1 MKKCLAI
8 ILILALAVS
17 MFQIAAFADEAPLPE
32 NQVVQDITPTDDGEY
47 TYADYLND
55 NKDVA
60 DATTDIFVAGD
71 AYSSVEGAAVENV
84 AEFADENGVT
94 EKNLIKWTG
103 ETGTVNYTVTVEKA
117 GMYELG
123 LAYCPIKGRGLPL
136 RFAFKVDGE
145 VPYASLNAVYF
156 ARTFVD
162 DKPEGISDGDGN
174 VYASEQ
180 IEKFLFKQL
189 KAMDNSGQYVE
200 PLKIRLDEGTHTISI
215 TALSGEL
222 YLKGISLTAPEIVKP
237 YEEIKKEYE
246 AQGYKNYTGADITI
260 EGENAVYKSTASTNP
275 MIDNSDPSL
284 TGINGEKAEAFKS
297 IVNYIG
303 GTGWQK
309 PNETLIW
316 KIDVPEDGLY
326 KVGFRFRQNV
336 VISGNSYR
344 SFKVDGKSPFE
355 EATKV
360 PFYYDG
366 NWKFSTLSAENGDPA
381 YIYLTKGP
389 HELSMTVSLADF
401 GEVSREIG
409 EVTYDIGNLYLKIR
423 MITGEQVDT
432 GRSYE
437 FFRNIPQFNETL
449 LASIEELKTI
459 RQQIIDITNETSGT
473 YVATIDNM
481 IRVMGEMYDNPYTA
495 QNYIS
500 SYYDSYTSLCALV
513 TDIAKLPLDL
523 DQIVLSSPEK
533 EGFDYE
539 MAGWWDKTV
548 YGVKRFI
555 VSFMDEYQYD
565 TKQAEGKVTLTLWIT
580 WGRDQTQ
587 ILTSLVRDTF
597 EAQHPNIRVNI
608 QLVGATLIQAILAG
622 SGPDLLI
629 GQTRT
634 EPVNYGMRGALYD
647 LSKFPDYNEVVKRFQ
662 KGADTPYKLG
672 DAIYG
677 IPDTQNFSIIFYRT
691 DILEEMGVEV
701 PKDWEEFKNVAA
713 LFQRQNLAVG
723 LPTGA
728 TTVNTYATRLLQK
741 GIPVYTPNQRTNF
754 IQTGEAVQTFVEWT
768 EYYTDLG
775 FLPAYDFY
783 NRFRAG
789 TIPLAVADYT
799 QYTLLSQAAPEI
811 VGKWGIAKMP
821 GTKAADGTI
830 NYAQADTGT
839 SCVIPNISEHKDEA
853 WEFLKWWTDANTQY
867 RYSVM
872 LEAILGDTGRR
883 ATANVEAFKMLSWES
898 NHLDTLLDAWDDV
911 VGLQEV
917 PGGYYVDRSVM
928 QAFQNVINIDENPKD
943 MIFKW
948 AKIADAEIDRKRGE
962 YGLD

>member
-1 MKKCLAI
+1 MKKCIAIVLVLAF
-8 ILILALAVS
+8 AVS
-17 MFQIAAFADEAPLPE
+17 MFQVVSFADEATLPE
-32 NQVVQDITPTDDGEY
+32 DQTVEVITPQDDY
-47 TYADYLND
+47 TYADYLED

-60 DATTDIFVAGD
+60 DATTDIFVAGN
-71 AYSSVEGAAVENV
+71 AYSSVDGAAIE
-84 AEFADENGVT
+84 ATDHTDENGVVAQ
-94 EKNLIKWTG
+94 NAIKWTG
-103 ETGTVNYTVTVEKA
+103 ETGTVNYTFTVETA
-117 GMYELG
+117 GMYEIG
-123 LAYCPIKGRGLPL
+123 LSYCPMVGRGLPL
-136 RFAFKVDGE
+136 RFAFAIDGE
-145 VPYASLNAVYF
+145 VPYASLETVNF
-156 ARTFVD
+156 ERTFVD
-162 DKPEGISDGDGN
+162 DNPEGIADGNGN

-180 IEKFLFKQL
+180 IEKFIFKDI
-189 KAMDNSGQYVE
+189 KAMDNSGQYVD
-200 PLKIRLDEGTHTISI
+200 PLKVNLSAGTHTLSI
-215 TALSGEL
+215 TALAGEF
-222 YLKGISLTAPEIVKP
+222 YLRGVTLAAPSVVKD
-237 YEEIKKEYE
+237 YSEVKKDYE

-260 EGENAVYKSTASTNP
+260 EGENAIYKSTTSTNP
-275 MIDNSDPSL
+275 LIDNSDPSL
-284 TGINGEKAEAFKS
+284 TGINGSRAEAFKS

-309 PNETLIW
+309 PNETLTW
-316 KIDVPEDGLY
+316 TVDVPEDGLY

-344 SFKVDGKSPFE
+344 SLTVDGVSPFT
-355 EATKV
+355 EAEKI

-366 NWKFSTLSAENGDPA
+366 NWQFSTLSTEDGEVA
-381 YIYLTKGP
+381 YIYLKKGLR
-389 HELSMTVSLADF
+389 EIALTVTLADF

-409 EVTYDIGNLYLKIR
+409 EVTYDVGNLYLNIR
-423 MITGEQVDT
+423 MLTGEKVDT

-449 LASIEELKTI
+449 LANIDRLQQI
-459 RQQIIDITNETSGT
+459 REKIIDITNETSGT
-473 YVATIDNM
+473 YVSTVDNM
-481 IRVMGEMYDNPYTA
+481 IRVMRDMHDNPYTA
-495 QNYIS
+495 QNYIT

-533 EGFDYE
+533 EGFDFE
-539 MAGWWDKTV
+539 LAGWWDKTV
-548 YGVKRFI
+548 YGFERFI

-565 TKQAEGKVTLTLWIT
+565 RIESEDKTTLTLWVT

-597 EAQHPNIRVNI
+597 EAEHPNIRVNI
-608 QLVGATLIQAILAG
+608 QIVGATLIQAILAG

-647 LSKFPDYNEVVKRFQ
+647 LSQFPDYNEVVSRFQ

-677 IPDTQNFSIIFYRT
+677 IPDTQSFNIMFYRT

-701 PKDWEEFKNVAA
+701 PKSWDEFKNVAA
-713 LFQRQNLAVG
+713 LFQRQNLQVG
-723 LPTGA
+723 LPMGE
-728 TTVNTYATRLLQK
+728 VSENTFGTRLLQK
-741 GIPVYTPNQRTNF
+741 NIPVYTENYRTNF
-754 IQTGEAVQTFVEWT
+754 LAGEAVETFVEWT
-768 EYYTDLG
+768 EYYTELG
-775 FLPAYDFY
+775 FLKAYDFY

-789 TIPLAVADYT
+789 TIPIAVAAYT

-821 GTKAADGTI
+821 GTAAEDGTI

-839 SCVIPNISEHKDEA
+839 SCVIPNISKHKDEA
-853 WEFLKWWTDANTQY
+853 WEFLKWWTNANTQY

-872 LEAILGDTGRR
+872 LEAILGETGRR

-898 NHLDTLLDAWDDV
+898 DHLDILLDAWEQV
-911 VGLQEV
+911 VPLDEI
-917 PGGYYVDRSVM
+917 PGGYYVDRSIM
-928 QAFQNVINIDENPKD
+928 QAFRNVVNMSENPKD

-948 AKIADAEIDRKRGE
+948 AKIADQEIDRKRGE

>member
-1 MKKCLAI
+1 MKKCIAI
-8 ILILALAVS
+8 ILVLAFAVS
-17 MFQIAAFADEAPLPE
+17 MFQVVSFADEAAAPE
-32 NQVVQDITPTDDGEY
+32 NQTTQEITLENDEY
-47 TYADYLND
+47 TYADYLED
-55 NKDVA
+55 NKDIA
-60 DATTDIFVAGD
+60 DATSDIFVAGN
-71 AYSSVEGAAVENV
+71 AYSSVDGAAVEA
-84 AEFADENGVT
+84 AEHTDENGVT
-94 EKNLIKWTG
+94 VKDAIKWIG
-103 ETGTVNYTVTVEKA
+103 EKGTVNYTFTVENA
-117 GMYELG
+117 GMYEIA
-123 LAYCPIKGRGLPL
+123 LAYCPINGRGLPL
-136 RFAFKVDGE
+136 RFSFLIDGSL
-145 VPYASLNAVYF
+145 PYASLSAVNF
-156 ARTFVD
+156 ERTFVD
-162 DKPEGISDGDGN
+162 DKPEGVADGNGN

-180 IEKFLFKQL
+180 VEKTIFKEI
-189 KAMDNSGQYVE
+189 KAMDNSGQYVA
-200 PLKIRLDEGTHTISI
+200 PLKVNLTAGTHTISL
-215 TALSGEL
+215 TAMSGEF
-222 YLKGISLTAPEIVKP
+222 YLKGIILSAPDVIKDYSEV
-237 YEEIKKEYE
+237 KKEYE
-246 AQGYKNYTGADITI
+246 AQGLKNYTGADITI
-260 EGENAVYKSTASTNP
+260 EGENAIYKSTASTNP
-275 MIDNSDPSL
+275 LIDNSDPSL
-284 TGINGEKAEAFKS
+284 TGINGSRAEAFKS

-316 KIDVPEDGLY
+316 TVDVPEDGLY

-344 SFKVDGKSPFE
+344 SLTVDGVSPFT
-355 EATKV
+355 EAQKI
-360 PFYYDG
+360 PFYYGG
-366 NWKFSTLSAENGDPA
+366 NWQFNALSTKDGEKA
-381 YIYLTKGP
+381 YIYLTKGK
-389 HELSMTVSLADF
+389 HEIGLTVTLADF

-423 MITGEQVDT
+423 MITGEQIDT

-437 FFRNIPQFNETL
+437 FFKNIPQFNETL
-449 LASIEELKTI
+449 TASVEKLQKI
-459 RQQIIDITNETSGT
+459 RQEIVDITNETSGT
-473 YVATIDNM
+473 YIATVDNM
-481 IRVMGEMYDNPYTA
+481 IRVMNDMLNNPYTA
-495 QNYIS
+495 QNYVT

-533 EGFDYE
+533 DNFDFE
-539 MAGWWDKTV
+539 LAGWWDKTV
-548 YGVKRFI
+548 YGVERFI
-555 VSFMDEYQYD
+555 VSFMEEYQYD
-565 TKQAEGKVTLTLWIT
+565 TKKAEGVTNLTLWVT

-597 EAQHPNIRVNI
+597 EAEHPNIKVNI
-608 QLVGATLIQAILAG
+608 QIVGATLIQAILAG

-647 LSKFPDYNEVVKRFQ
+647 LSQFPDYNEVISRYQ
-662 KGADTPYKLG
+662 KGADNPYKLG

-677 IPDTQNFSIIFYRT
+677 IPDTQNFSIMFYRS

-723 LPTGA
+723 LPAGD
-728 TTVNTYATRLLQK
+728 TTVNTFATRLMQK
-741 GIPVYTPNQRTNF
+741 NIPVYTENQRTNF
-754 IQTGEAVQTFVEWT
+754 LSGEAVETFVDWT
-768 EYYTDLG
+768 NYYTELG
-775 FLPAYDFY
+775 FLKAYDFY

-830 NYAQADTGT
+830 NYTQADTGT
-839 SCVIPNISEHKDEA
+839 ACVIPNISEHKEEA
-853 WEFLKWWTDANTQY
+853 WEFLKWWTSANTQY

-883 ATANVEAFKMLSWES
+883 ATANIEAFKMLSWES
-898 NHLDTLLDAWDDV
+898 NHLDILLDAWENV

-928 QAFQNVINIDENPKD
+928 QAFRNVVNISENPKD

-948 AKIADAEIDRKRGE
+948 AKIADQEIDRKRGE
-962 YGLD
+962 YGLE